1 MKRYRIPA
9 LLCAGWLSVLC
20 CAAAAD
26 ISAETVQAQIT
37 RGDVDGDGEVSVIDA
52 QLTLQAYIET
62 ISDNTCTLDDAQT
75 QAADVDRDGSI
86 TVEDAQSILNYYAF
100 GLAGQVFPWEQ
111 VITDTT
117 DIPLTPVD
125 ADSELFGAYYI
136 EATRRLAEM
145 TLEEKVSQ
153 MFLVS
158 YPGYTKA
165 SAEVKTEQCPAG
177 YVLFADDFRYQTP
190 AKLSKELK
198 TLKENSQYGLLL
210 GGDEEGGGVVR
221 ASMFT
226 AFRSSK
232 FKSPQTLYKSGGM
245 AAVMADA
252 EDKAVFLKNI
262 ELNYN
267 LAPVADMPKSA
278 SSYIYGRSLG
288 QNAETT
294 AEFTAGVV
302 EIMNSHGMLSTLKHF
317 PGYGDNL
324 DTHSVVSVDKRT
336 KEQFEQEDFLPFIS
350 GIEAGAPMIMVNH
363 NIINCMDGTKPASLS
378 EEVHRVL
385 REELHFSGVIMTD
398 ALTMGAVKK
407 YTTDGE
413 AAVQAVL
420 CGNDMIATT
429 EYAAQRREV
438 LNAAKSGRIPEILIN
453 DAVRRILACKYYYE
467 LTA

>member
-1 MKRYRIPA
+1 MKLRKIPA
-9 LLCAGWLSVLC
+9 VLCAAWLSLFC
-20 CAAAAD
+20 CGAEAAATG
-26 ISAETVQAQIT
+26 SAETVSVL
-37 RGDVDGDGEVSVIDA
+37 RGDVDSDGEITVKDA
-52 QLTLQAYIET
+52 QLTLLAYAELLACNP
-62 ISDNTCTLDDAQT
+62 SGLDEMQT
-75 QAADVDRDGSI
+75 QAADVDRSGGI
-86 TVEDAQSILNYYAF
+86 TAEDSQSILNYYAF
-100 GLAGQVFPWEQ
+100 GLVGLVFPWEQ
-111 VITDTT
+111 VITGTT
-117 DIPLTPVD
+117 DLPLTPVD
-125 ADSELFGAYYI
+125 ADGELFGAYYI
-136 EATRRLAEM
+136 KATRRLAEM
-145 TLEEKVSQ
+145 TTEEKVSQ
-153 MFLVS
+153 MFLAG
-158 YPGYTKA
+158 YPGYTSA
-165 SAEVKTEQCPAG
+165 SAEVKTAKCPAG

-190 AKLSKELK
+190 ASLSKELK
-198 TLKENSQYGLLL
+198 ALKANSEYGLLL

-221 ASMFT
+221 ASMFK
-226 AFRSSK
+226 AFRASK
-232 FKSPQTLYKSGGM
+232 FPSPQTLFKQGGM

-252 EDKAVFLKNI
+252 EEKAVFLQNI

-324 DTHSVVSVDKRT
+324 DTHSLVSVDKRT

-363 NIINCMDGTKPASLS
+363 NIINCMDSKKPASLS

-385 REELHFSGVIMTD
+385 REELHFTGIIMTD
-398 ALTMGAVKK
+398 ALNMGAVQQ

-429 EYAAQRREV
+429 AYAAERKEV
-438 LNAAKSGRIPEILIN
+438 LNAVQSGRIPEVMVN
-453 DAVRRILACKYYYE
+453 DAVRRILACKYAYGL
-467 LTA
+467 LT